1 MKGLRKLCLFKQ
13 NTDISHTGTTAETIV
28 FSSFIEA
35 GTLDINDILR
45 FYAMFEQ
52 TNNAN
57 VKTCRIYFNTTN
69 NLTGSPIQ
77 VATRLL
83 QNNTGL
89 NLLRN
94 LIFKNS
100 LTTQNIIAPTTN
112 YSSSE
117 SISNLVNSTL
127 SIDFSV
133 SQYFIVSIQLA
144 NSADTVTLKDLIGEI
159 KR

>member
-13 NTDISHTGTTAETIV
+13 NTDIAHTGTTAETLV
-28 FSSFIEA
+28 FLYQIEA
-35 GTLDINDILR
+35 GTFQFNDILR

-57 VKTCRIYFNTTN
+57 VKTCRIYFNTVN
-69 NLTGSPIQ
+69 NLTGTPIQ

-100 LTTQNIIAPTTN
+100 LTSQNIIAPTTN

-117 SISNLVNSTL
+117 SISNLVNTTL
-127 SIDFSV
+127 SIDFTV
-133 SQYFIVSIQLA
+133 TQYFIVSIQLA
-144 NSADTVTLKDLIGEI
+144 NATDTVTLKDLIGEI